1 MKNVR
6 IPERFLGLKAEA
18 LRKLPTL
25 ATGQAASLKIEDGPW
40 RVWLS
45 RCDVADGEP
54 YKNKVEIEHYDG
66 ERWEEVHHYQAYAGR
81 TPR

>member
-1 MKNVR
+1 MR
-6 IPERFLGLKAEA
+6 IPDRFLKLSAVY

-45 RCDVADGEP
+45 RCDELDGEP
-54 YKNKVEIEHYDG
+54 YANKIEIEHFDG
-66 ERWEEVHHYQAYAGR
+66 RDWRDVHHYRG
-81 TPR
+81 